1 MRAKHTTLLLTIL
14 ILISACARVSAP
26 QGGPKDLTPP
36 SLVSSV
42 PNDGQTLYKGNT
54 ILLVFDEPV
63 TTKSIETKLI
73 ITPSIK
79 GSFKTKTRRNTIQL
93 TFDSAFNENTTYTLN
108 FGSTITD
115 VNESNIPKNLY
126 LSFATGNQI
135 DSLTLSGQ
143 VRNLYTSDPVEDALV
158 SIYPDIDSLNITSGA
173 ASYYTKTDS
182 VGNYQFRN
190 LPSGHFMLYAVLD
203 KNSNLKADTD
213 KELYGFHLDTIS
225 TAENPTDKS
234 ILLQKLNTTPLTI
247 KTARHFAQYFEVAF
261 NKSITTFNAEGIND
275 DSLLFH
281 KKDTDKIR
289 FYNLNNIYGDSTRVI
304 ITANDSIN
312 TNLRDTVQLYFNS
325 SELPLDKLNIETFP
339 TQGTVSD
346 TIPLKITFNKPIAQY
361 LQDSVAI
368 RKDTINTYTLPDS
381 LMTWN
386 SSRTS
391 VQWNLLTKDYITK
404 GERLNIQ
411 FNKGTFISIENDTS
425 ARQQKTYQQAK
436 SEDSGLISGTISIN
450 TPYFIIQ
457 LLGTTGKVLREVRN
471 TKSYSFSGLDAGN
484 YQVRLIIDTNNNG
497 KLDIGNIL
505 NRTEPEEIAYY
516 YDQLN
521 NTKNITLKK
530 NWEIGEI
537 NIEYTVNN

>member
-1 MRAKHTTLLLTIL
+1 MRARHTTILLTTLL
-14 ILISACARVSAP
+14 LISACARVSAP

-36 SLVSSV
+36 NLVSSV

-79 GSFKTKTRRNTIQL
+79 GTFKTKTRRNTIQL

-143 VRNLYTSDPVEDALV
+143 VRNLYTSEPIEDALV
-158 SIYPDIDSLNITSGA
+158 SIYPDSDSLNITSGP

-182 VGNYQFRN
+182 LGNYQFRN
-190 LPSGHFMLYAVLD
+190 LPSGNFMLYAVLD
-203 KNSNLKADTD
+203 KNSNLKADTE
-213 KELYGFHLDTIS
+213 KELYGFYLDTIR
-225 TAENPTDKS
+225 TEDNPTNKS
-234 ILLQKLNTTPLTI
+234 ILLQKLNTTPLSI

-261 NKSITTFNAEGIND
+261 NKSITTFSAEALNS
-275 DSLLFH
+275 DSLLYH

-289 FYNLNNIYGDSTRVI
+289 FYNLNNTFGDSTRVI

-346 TIPLKITFNKPIAQY
+346 TIPLKITFNKPILQY
-361 LQDSVAI
+361 FRDSVAI
-368 RKDTINTYTLPDS
+368 KKDTINTYTLPDS
-381 LMTWN
+381 LMSWN

-391 VQWNLLTKDYITK
+391 VQWNLLTQDYITK

-411 FNKGTFISIENDTS
+411 FNKATFISIENDSS

-436 SEDSGLISGTISIN
+436 SEDSGLISGKISID
-450 TPYFIIQ
+450 TPYFIVQ

-484 YQVRLIIDTNNNG
+484 YQVRLIVDTNNNG
-497 KLDIGNIL
+497 KLDIGNLL

-516 YDQLN
+516 YNQLN
-521 NTKNITLKK
+521 KTKNITLKK

-537 NIEYTVNN
+537 DINYTVNK